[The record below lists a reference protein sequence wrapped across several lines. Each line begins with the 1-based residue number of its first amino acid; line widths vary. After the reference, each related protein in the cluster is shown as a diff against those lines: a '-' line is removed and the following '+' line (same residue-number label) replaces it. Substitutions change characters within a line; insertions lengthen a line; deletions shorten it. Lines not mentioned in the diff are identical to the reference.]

1 MKSRPLK
8 TKVVAGF
15 VVASLVLIGAVGIAW
30 RSMYSLIVA
39 GHGTASEPLTV
50 LMAGAI
56 LPFLMLLAVYWA
68 VNREIRTRSLAAESL
83 RNQLSFTAAIT
94 DSLGEGVYALDRE
107 GRLTLLNRAAA
118 EMLGW
123 TEQELLGRDMHETIH
138 FQRADGRRTS
148 TESCPILAVLRTG
161 RKLQSSDD
169 VFTRRDGTPLPV
181 EFVSSPFL
189 VDGEIVGA
197 VVAFQD
203 ITERKKT
210 EAELVERAHQ
220 AVFGAAVGAALTK
233 ADSLPRAL
241 GQCAEA
247 MVRHLDAA
255 MASIWILLEKEKV
268 LELQGSAWAR
278 QPLFGPDARVPV
290 GEFRIG
296 EIARDRRPALLD
308 LTATPEREDDKDWAR
323 REGMVAFAGYPLI
336 VEGRLVGVMAL
347 FATRPLTEAALAA
360 LASVADEIALGID
373 RWRATEALRASEART
388 RSVVDHMMEGLI
400 LVDEKSVVRAMNP
413 AAERIFGCSAD
424 ELVGKPLS
432 ALVPESSSPEPL
444 DFLKESHRRALG
456 RVTQW
461 EGRRKSG
468 EVFPLE
474 LALFEFRTSE
484 GRWFGGS
491 IRDIS
496 QSREVERLKKE
507 FVSTVSHELRTP
519 LTSIRGSLS
528 LLNGGVLGSLPPE
541 AADVV
546 AVAERN
552 VVRLVRLINDI
563 LDLERYDTGRIEM
576 RFESVT
582 LESVFARS
590 VEAVRSFADQE
601 GVSIE
606 ISETPAEI
614 WGDGDRLVQVL
625 VNLLSNAVKFSP
637 RGCVVRLAGASAGG
651 WAEVSVSDRGRG
663 IPVSFRDA
671 IFERFRQVE
680 ASDARQK
687 GGSGLGLAICKAIIQ
702 QHGGSIG
709 VRSEEGKGSVFWF
722 RVPVSPREGAEGP
735 ARTQADPD
743 AGPRVLLV
751 EDDQA
756 RCR

>member
-1 MKSRPLK
+1 MRGWPLK

-30 RSMYSLIVA
+30 RSMFSLILG
-39 GHGTASEPLTV
+39 GHGIAHEPLTV
-50 LMAGAI
+50 LMAGAF
-56 LPFLMLLAVYWA
+56 LPFLMLLALYWA

-94 DSLGEGVYALDRE
+94 DSLGEGVYSLDRE

-123 TEQELLGRDMHETIH
+123 TEQELLGRNMHETIH
-138 FQRADGRRTS
+138 FQCADGRRTS

-233 ADSLPRAL
+233 ADSLPSAL

-247 MVRHLDAA
+247 MVCHLDAA

-278 QPLFGPDARVPV
+278 RPLFGPDARVPV

-336 VEGRLVGVMAL
+336 VEGRLVGVMAM
-347 FATRPLTEAALAA
+347 FAKRPLTEAALAA

-373 RWRATEALRASEART
+373 RARASQALRVSEALTRA
-388 RSVVDHMMEGLI
+388 VVDNMMEALI
-400 LVDEKSVVRAMNP
+400 IVDEKTTIRAMNP
-413 AAERIFGCSAD
+413 AAGRIFGYAAE
-424 ELVGKPLS
+424 ELVGHPL
-432 ALVPESSSPEPL
+432 ALLVPENVKEDPL
-444 DFLKESHRRALG
+444 RFLKEAKRISLG
-456 RVTQW
+456 RITEW
-461 EGRRKSG
+461 EGRRKNG
-468 EVFPLE
+468 EVFPIE
-474 LALFEFRTSE
+474 LALFEFQTPE
-484 GRWFGGS
+484 GRRFGGS

-496 QSREVERLKKE
+496 ERREVERLKKE

-519 LTSIRGSLS
+519 LTSIRGSLG
-528 LLNGGVLGSLPPE
+528 LLVGGVLGDLPP
-541 AADVV
+541 
-546 AVAERN
+546 RPPK
-552 VVRLVRLINDI
+552 
-563 LDLERYDTGRIEM
+563 
-576 RFESVT
+576 SW
-582 LESVFARS
+582 RS
-590 VEAVRSFADQE
+590 
-601 GVSIE
+601 
-606 ISETPAEI
+606 P
-614 WGDGDRLVQVL
+614 
-625 VNLLSNAVKFSP
+625 
-637 RGCVVRLAGASAGG
+637 SATSSG
-651 WAEVSVSDRGRG
+651 W
-663 IPVSFRDA
+663 
-671 IFERFRQVE
+671 
-680 ASDARQK
+680 
-687 GGSGLGLAICKAIIQ
+687 SG
-702 QHGGSIG
+702 
-709 VRSEEGKGSVFWF
+709 
-722 RVPVSPREGAEGP
+722 
-735 ARTQADPD
+735 
-743 AGPRVLLV
+743 
-751 EDDQA
+751 
-756 RCR
+756 